1 MLDTDETGQKKLIQ
15 LLAEEDTID
24 WTDFEETFLS
34 DMRVR
39 KCQYQNLT
47 SRQKSLVGRL
57 WDKLIEG

>member
-1 MLDTDETGQKKLIQ
+1 MLDIDDTGQKKLIQ

-39 KCQYQNLT
+39 NCQYKNLT

-57 WDKLIEG
+57 WDKLISG